1 MSIYR
6 NSKQSLIDYINATN
20 SSPLTVND
28 VTFGVPAPIAGTWR
42 EGLVDRNTV
51 IRIKATEASI
61 YKDSQVLC
69 YDRLD
74 LASLAKLHD
83 FRIKSYQP
91 DSIHDLIKPI
101 FLKFGIVID
110 KADVYDDPINQIE
123 GQDNHFTIR
132 AKPDALGWV
141 GSVDLVSNH
150 GAAVLGDHLTTTA
163 LPGVNYPLPGD
174 GATGS
179 ALMYFYG
186 YDCTANKD
194 LLQSFNDGDILS
206 AANAAAFLTM
216 INTMDTGSGKGLWSF
231 DPASAFKWI
240 MAGAQV
246 VYTGLNDPA
255 LPTNPSYKYVIG
267 IQIAAG
273 AGAGTTPQGV
283 FYLHFND
290 PVDPDSV

>member
-28 VTFGVPAPIAGTWR
+28 ITFGVPAPIAGTWR
-42 EGLVDRNTV
+42 EGLVDRNSV
-51 IRIKATEASI
+51 IRIKATDASI

-74 LASLAKLHD
+74 LASLAKLFD

-110 KADVYDDPINQIE
+110 KDDVYDDAINQIE

-132 AKPDALGWV
+132 AKPGALGWV
-141 GSVDLVSNH
+141 GQVDVVSTH
-150 GAAVLGDHLTTTA
+150 GSAVLGDHLTTTS
-163 LPGVNYPLPGD
+163 LPGVNYPVSGD
-174 GATGS
+174 GTVGS

-186 YDCTANKD
+186 YDFTAQKD
-194 LLQSFNDGDILS
+194 LLQSLTDGMVFD
-206 AANAAAFLTM
+206 ATHTVFRDM
-216 INTMDTGSGKGLWSF
+216 IKTIDTGSGKALWTIDSSKVTY
-231 DPASAFKWI
+231 DLG
-240 MAGAQV
+240 GAQV
-246 VYTGLNDPA
+246 VYTGLNDAA
-255 LPTNPSYKYVIG
+255 LPTNPSYKYVVG
-267 IQIAAG
+267 IQMRATM
-273 AGAGTTPQGV
+273 TTPPGV

-290 PVDPDSV
+290 PVDPDAV

>member
-20 SSPLTVND
+20 SSPLTLAD
-28 VTFGVPAPIAGTWR
+28 LTFGLPAPIAGTWR
-42 EGLVDRNTV
+42 EGLVPRNTV

-74 LASLAKLHD
+74 LASLAKLFT

-110 KADVYDDPINQIE
+110 KDDVYDDAINQIE

-132 AKPDALGWV
+132 AKPEALGWV
-141 GSVDLVSNH
+141 GQVDVISTH

-163 LPGVNYPLPGD
+163 LPGVNYPVSGD

-186 YDCTANKD
+186 YDFTAYKA
-194 LLQSFNDGDILS
+194 LLQGLTDGQVFDV
-206 AANAAAFLTM
+206 NNTAFLDM
-216 INTMDTGSGKGLWSF
+216 IKAVDTGSGKALWTINSSKVTY
-231 DPASAFKWI
+231 DLG
-240 MAGAQV
+240 GAQV
-246 VYTGLNDPA
+246 VYTGLNDAA
-255 LPTNPSYKYVIG
+255 LPTNPSYKYVVG
-267 IQIAAG
+267 IQMRG
-273 AGAGTTPQGV
+273 DVTTPPGV

-290 PVDPDSV
+290 PIDPDAV

>member
-6 NSKQSLIDYINATN
+6 NSKQSLLDYINAIN
-20 SSPLTVND
+20 SAPLVLSD

-61 YKDSQVLC
+61 YKDSQVIC

-74 LASLAKLHD
+74 LASLAKLMD
-83 FRIKSYQP
+83 FRIKCYQP
-91 DSIHDLIKPI
+91 HSIYDLIKPI

-110 KADVYDDPINQIE
+110 KADVYDDPITQIE

-132 AKPDALGWV
+132 AKPDAIGWI
-141 GSVDLVSNH
+141 GQVDIVSTH

-163 LPGVNYPLPGD
+163 LPGVNYPEPGD
-174 GATGS
+174 GSAGS

-186 YDCTANKD
+186 YDCTAYKAD
-194 LLQSFNDGDILS
+194 LQALHDGDVLS
-206 AANAAAFLTM
+206 AANGTALLNM
-216 INTMDTGSGKGLWSF
+216 IKAIDTGAGKALWTIDKSKVTY
-231 DPASAFKWI
+231 DL
-240 MAGAQV
+240 GDAQV
-246 VYTGLNDPA
+246 VYSGLNDPG
-255 LPTNPSYKYVIG
+255 LPTNLSYKYVLG
-267 IQIAAG
+267 IQPRAG
-273 AGAGTTPQGV
+273 MTTPPGV
-283 FYLHFND
+283 FYLHYND